1 MKKLIPLLL
10 MAIMVF
16 ILGSCT
22 GNTENETD
30 LPEGD
35 MSVITDGVENEPGVS
50 EDDVPAVT
58 DGPDEPEVS
67 GSDADVLSDYVDYN
81 SVQIPVLPYDSS
93 VGFTQPYDGS
103 LEKVVFDTKKAGDYT
118 VCLLGEYV
126 MRSDLQNDDVIHSYY
141 LNVAVSGDGETFE
154 TCFVPSEFEGVS
166 QGGFRLYDDR
176 IPQYLT
182 VYDMDCPLIV
192 LRYMT
197 EDGSII
203 GAFYTIKNGS
213 PEIIMGD
220 RSAVGDYGTGICS
233 PLSDSLVSV
242 YNTNTLIDT
251 ENGVTYI
258 FYFDNVHPDTYGDMH
273 FVAAVDP
280 VSGPEDHP
288 FDEETTALANEI
300 LNGLDAD
307 RELALDILSGN
318 MLEAA
323 WVQNGVDQYGNL
335 LFIDVVGYDGME
347 YTQTFIPFK
356 EPYDT
361 LESIMEV
368 MHRVYTEE
376 KCADIYCRY
385 YEDNQYIIEVDGR
398 LYHAMSDVILTP
410 FDQPFLNAVRISDDE
425 ILAITTI
432 TYDDSGDVFDYEM
445 VLKNESGEWK
455 IHKMFIIDYYG
466 VNVWRE
472 KDY

>member
-35 MSVITDGVENEPGVS
+35 MSVITDDVENEPGVS

-58 DGPDEPEVS
+58 DEADEPEVS

-154 TCFVPSEFEGVS
+154 TCFVPSGFEGVS

-182 VYDMDCPLIV
+182 VYEMDVPLIV

-258 FYFDNVHPDTYGDMH
+258 FYFDDVHPDTYGDMH

-300 LNGLDAD
+300 LNGLNSDLMLSRSILHLNQMERASVKNGED
-307 RELALDILSGN
+307 QIGNIIYIDIT
-318 MLEAA
+318 
-323 WVQNGVDQYGNL
+323 D
-335 LFIDVVGYDGME
+335 DDG
-347 YTQTFIPFK
+347 TVLITNPFVPFL

-361 LESIMEV
+361 IEKCMEII
-368 MHRVYTEE
+368 HKVYTSEHSE
-376 KCADIYCRY
+376 QLYTSHFAESSAI
-385 YEDNQYIIEVDGR
+385 QEVDGK
-398 LYHAMSDVILTP
+398 LYGTLADWVDDW
-410 FDQPFLNAVRISDDE
+410 FDLPVQNAIRISDDE
-425 ILAITTI
+425 ILAITTLTYHDVDEPDHYEI
-432 TYDDSGDVFDYEM
+432 T
-445 VLKNESGEWK
+445 LKNEDGEWK
-455 IHKMFIIDYYG
+455 VDKMVCYNDVVG
-466 VNVWRE
+466 WRE
-472 KDY
+472 VDC